1 MSKVFCVY
9 LMLSLAFFI
18 NAQEPIRKKE
28 EYFISRQILNKPVVP
43 MDNQLGIMENNIE
56 ISNLIEDFIYNGPR
70 VKNSLES
77 MIPILG
83 EKYAPLRNKTAE
95 LIRISKNSIT
105 DNRYEGDIRIISEG
119 ENILCS
125 IYLLRLEDKWY
136 IEDFQIN

>member
-1 MSKVFCVY
+1 
-9 LMLSLAFFI
+9 LLFFI
-18 NAQEPIRKKE
+18 YAQEPISKKE
-28 EYFISRQILNKPVVP
+28 EYFISRQIPNKPVVP

-56 ISNLIEDFIYNGPR
+56 ISNLIEDFIFNGPR

>member
-18 NAQEPIRKKE
+18 YAQEPISKKE
-28 EYFISRQILNKPVVP
+28 EYFISRQIPNKPVVP

-56 ISNLIEDFIYNGPR
+56 ISNLIEDFIFNGPR

>member
-18 NAQEPIRKKE
+18 NAQEPISKKE